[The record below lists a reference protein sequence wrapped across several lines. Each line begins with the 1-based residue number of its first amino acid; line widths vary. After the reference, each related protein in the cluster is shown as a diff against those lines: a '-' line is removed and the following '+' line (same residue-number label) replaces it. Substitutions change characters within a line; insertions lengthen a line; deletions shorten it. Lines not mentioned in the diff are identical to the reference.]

1 MVETESRSK
10 SAPATPANVL
20 KPSNGQSPRKA
31 MTPGPILSLLD
42 QPIDSLEQVP
52 KVQINHVLKVV
63 SESLGS
69 ANARKIKELPI
80 HHQLVLCV
88 LVIMER
94 TLKPVEITYGTL
106 QSKYFETVNDSS
118 MPKVTRSE
126 FTDVVSMLEVQSMI
140 TLHKAKEE
148 RLRRVTMNVR
158 AEEVESGTADT
169 PTLVDLLKQ
178 RKTI

>member
-1 MVETESRSK
+1 MVEAESRSK

-20 KPSNGQSPRKA
+20 KPSNSQSPRKA
-31 MTPGPILSLLD
+31 MTPGPTKSLLD
-42 QPIDSLEQVP
+42 QTIDSLAQVP

-69 ANARKIKELPI
+69 ASSKKIKELPI

-94 TLKPVEITYGTL
+94 TLKPNEIVYGTL
-106 QSKYFETVNDSS
+106 QSKYFEIVHDSS

-140 TLHKAKEE
+140 TIHKAKEE

-158 AEEVESGTADT
+158 AEEVDAGVSET
-169 PTLVDLLKQ
+169 PTLVDLLK
-178 RKTI
+178 K